1 MNQKLQAVI
10 AETEKAVIGKRNT
23 LLWVTLALLAGGH
36 ILLEDIPGVGKTTM
50 ALAFCRAMRLEYGR
64 VQFTPDILPSDITGY
79 SL

>member
-50 ALAFCRAMRLEYGR
+50 ALAFWSTSTWASSLCMPA
-64 VQFTPDILPSDITGY
+64 TPTSDIL
-79 SL
+79 